1 MSGKGNAIGDAFD
14 NFFIHLG
21 VIIFEGRFNS
31 STDPGLKKGIVVK
44 AIGVGITGAAIGK
57 DYHPYHR
64 YSDGG
69 PPPLS
74 EEESLK
80 ARLNML
86 ILKIGDKVTTSL
98 EKNIETLARVLI
110 KDYSRY
116 AESINHTLLTCIK
129 ELPSKTPTYGC
140 LAALVIARNADVGS
154 EVLNF
159 ICKGFEHELFAGQW
173 RSVKILLRFFGE
185 LTNAKVIST
194 ASMVSYFAQILSP
207 LASSIPKDQGD
218 CLVQLVLGSLPWVAK
233 TLSQQCP
240 EELLDLLELIETYFK
255 VRSSVTDLRVSI
267 LKVYPHSMASEEHDF
282 LELLWIQTKECQVR
296 DWEVSELLKP
306 YLAFEEVLSLAT
318 PSELPNLIMPE
329 NLASLE
335 FAPPCMQSI
344 IFPED
349 EPFLCTI
356 GYYVISD
363 IIGDSIDIFHTNR
376 RECVRLLFTLNE
388 VFSEHTFAPLE
399 PSREDL
405 ELGDKAPTLNLYCL
419 ITESIFRKLFQLPKP
434 SNKCAYYGV
443 LFFEAF
449 KSLPKYF
456 KRAVDILFAKAK
468 EMDVECVE
476 RFYTWFSQHLSNF
489 DYKWDWGGWASVL
502 DAEKFDLQ
510 RILVKETLGKLL
522 RLSYYDRV
530 KPTIPESFLPLFLE
544 RSPEPQFSF
553 SAPPEGK
560 LAATSYASDAP
571 FKPFCVAILDAF
583 KHKKPV
589 DQTLRLIKDTS
600 DELDDEFIVKQISV
614 ETLLL
619 LGSKS
624 ISHMMNVIEKFLVV
638 FQFFTHEAE
647 DKDEIIKIAAHFWR
661 ESPQWLGIQLEK
673 FLSYHIV
680 EPTNIVKW
688 VFSEPN
694 HEAMGSA
701 VLWEVLYSALNKLIL
716 WVGQQKASYDS
727 TSNKEDFESLALLES
742 SNNAQADLR
751 QVIVAIFQNLVAQ
764 ISSLL
769 ETLDSQGVV
778 PEESLRYL
786 YLVGRVREFGRR
798 YQAVVLPN
806 LVSLESVVFNAVDDS
821 RLLQILDEI
830 KSLRG
835 SPLLEK

>member
-1 MSGKGNAIGDAFD
+1 MSSKGYNGKGHRGGF
-14 NFFIHLG
+14 HRG
-21 VIIFEGRFNS
+21 GQRKEYRRQ
-31 STDPGLKKGIVVK
+31 
-44 AIGVGITGAAIGK
+44 
-57 DYHPYHR
+57 DYHPYNR
-64 YSDGG
+64 YSDNA
-69 PPPLS
+69 PPPPS

-110 KDYSRY
+110 KDYNRY
-116 AESINHTLLTCIK
+116 SESINHTLLTCIK

-140 LAALVIARNADVGS
+140 LTALVIARNADVGS

-194 ASMVSYFAQILSP
+194 TSMMSYFTNILSP
-207 LASSIPKDQGD
+207 LTASIPKDQGD
-218 CLVQLVLGSLPWVAK
+218 CLVHLVLGSLPWVAK

-255 VRSSVTDLRVSI
+255 VRSSVTDLRSSL
-267 LKVYPHSMASEEHDF
+267 LKVYPYSMSSEEHDF

-296 DWEVSELLKP
+296 DWEVLELLKP
-306 YLAFEEVLSLAT
+306 YMAFEEVLSLAT
-318 PSELPNLIMPE
+318 QCELPNLIMPE

-344 IFPED
+344 IFPEH

-356 GYYVISD
+356 GYYIISD
-363 IIGDSIDIFHTNR
+363 IISDSIDLFHTNR
-376 RECVRLLFTLNE
+376 RECIRLLFTLDE
-388 VFSEHTFAPLE
+388 VFSEHTFDSLDSSRETLE
-399 PSREDL
+399 P
-405 ELGDKAPTLNLYCL
+405 ELAEKAPVLNLYCL
-419 ITESIFRKLFQLPKP
+419 ITEAIFRKLFQLPKP
-434 SNKCAYYGV
+434 SNKSAYYGV

-449 KSLPKYF
+449 KSLPKVFPAIF
-456 KRAVDILFAKAK
+456 KKAVDILFAKAK

-489 DYKWDWGGWASVL
+489 DYKWDWNGWALAL
-502 DAEKFDLQ
+502 DADKFDPQ
-510 RILVKETLGKLL
+510 RILVKETLGKIL
-522 RLSYYDRV
+522 RLSYYDRI
-530 KPTIPESFLPLFLE
+530 KPTLPESFLPLFCE

-553 SAPPEGK
+553 SAPPE
-560 LAATSYASDAP
+560 DAP
-571 FKPFCVAILDAF
+571 FKPFCAAILDAF

-589 DQTLRLIKDTS
+589 DQILRLIKDTS

-624 ISHMMNVIEKFLVV
+624 ISHMMNVIEKFLSV

-647 DKDEIIKIAAHFWR
+647 DKDEIIRIAANFWR

-680 EPTNIVKW
+680 EPITIVNW

-694 HEAMGSA
+694 HKEISSA
-701 VLWEVLYSALNKLIL
+701 FLWEIVYSALNKLIL

-727 TSNKEDFESLALLES
+727 TLNKEDYESIALLES

-751 QVIVAIFQNLVAQ
+751 QVVVAIFQNLVAM
-764 ISSLL
+764 ISNHL

-778 PEESLRYL
+778 PEESLHHL
-786 YLVGRVREFGRR
+786 YLVGRMREFGRR
-798 YQAVVLPN
+798 YQAVVIPN
-806 LVSLESVVFNAVDDS
+806 LVTIESIVFEAVDDS

-830 KSLRG
+830 RSLKA